1 MNKTHSEEY
10 INNNQNQLDFT
21 FQNLKYSIK
30 TREGTKEIIKGI
42 DGIFPNSQVTAILG
56 SSGAGKTTLLNI
68 ITKRITKLSSNE
80 LEGQVLVNGQ
90 PYTSE
95 SFSSFA
101 NYVMQDDILTETMT
115 VRECITFAA
124 NMKVRGGQKKR
135 NDLVNDM
142 IKQLKLEKCQN
153 TQIGGQFVKGI
164 SGGERKRTSIGFELV
179 CDPQSIFLDE
189 PTSGLDSFNAYILID
204 MLRKFAH
211 EKKRTVVFTIHQP
224 SSEIWNMFDRIM
236 LLVNGKFIY
245 QGSGG
250 NQIQKYFSG
259 QGFECP
265 IFSNPA
271 DYYMSLM
278 SQDKQINVI
287 NTPLYFKN
295 YDEIIK
301 DSVQYQINFSN
312 KQEIIPNQKFIPI
325 YMQFYYIV
333 VRTIQIQIRSPILFK
348 AKLGQVTILAV
359 FLGLIYYQLPNGEN
373 DPYNIVDARN
383 KNGFL
388 FFLATGAFMESM
400 NAATLS
406 FPTERQVFL
415 REENSKLYKIF
426 PYFFGKLL
434 VDLVSDFII
443 PIIFCCIVY
452 WMVGLR
458 NNLEAFLFFN
468 LIMIILQFTGIAAGY
483 FEGCLFKDPNLAYGV
498 AQLITLPLFPFSGF
512 YKNSGDLASW
522 ISWVQYIS
530 PFNYAYQAFVRN
542 EYEQT
547 YFIPNPIEAENIQFT
562 KWEAVGYL
570 CLMFLGYLILAFF
583 FLKRSL
589 KTLQ

>member
-10 INNNQNQLDFT
+10 INNQNQLDFT

-30 TREGTKEIIKGI
+30 TRKGTKDIIKGI
-42 DGIFPNSQVTAILG
+42 DGIFPNSQVSAILG

-68 ITKRITKLSSNE
+68 ITKRIANDNE

-95 SFSSFA
+95 SFSTFA

-115 VRECITFAA
+115 VRECLAFAA
-124 NMKVRGGQKKR
+124 NMKVRGDKDKR
-135 NDLVNDM
+135 NFLVSDI

-189 PTSGLDSFNAYILID
+189 PTSGLDSFNAYFLIG

-236 LLVNGKFIY
+236 LMVNGKFIY
-245 QGSGG
+245 QGPGG
-250 NQIQKYFSG
+250 NQIQNYFSQ
-259 QGFECP
+259 QGFYCP
-265 IFSNPA
+265 VFSNPA
-271 DYYMSLM
+271 DYYMSIM
-278 SQDKQINVI
+278 NQDKQINVI
-287 NTPLYFKN
+287 STTIYFKN
-295 YDEIIK
+295 YDEII
-301 DSVQYQINFSN
+301 QGNIQNQINHSN
-312 KQEIIPNQKFIPI
+312 KQDLILTQKFIPL

-333 VRTIQIQIRSPILFK
+333 MRTILIQLRSPILFK
-348 AKLGQVTILAV
+348 AKLGQVISLAV

-373 DPYNIVDARN
+373 DPYNVVDARN

-406 FPTERQVFL
+406 IPTERQVFL

-426 PYFFGKLL
+426 PYFFGKLF

-458 NNLEAFLFFN
+458 DNLEAFLFFN
-468 LIMIILQFTGIAAGY
+468 LVMIILQFTGIAAGY
-483 FEGCLFKDPNLAYGV
+483 FEGCLFKDPNLAFGV

-542 EYEQT
+542 EYEVT
-547 YFIPNPIEAENIQFT
+547 HFIPNPIESENIQFT
-562 KWEAVGYL
+562 KWKAVGYL
-570 CLMFLGYLILAFF
+570 CLMFFGYLILAFF
-583 FLKRSL
+583 FLRRSL

>member
-10 INNNQNQLDFT
+10 INNQNQLDFT

-30 TREGTKEIIKGI
+30 SRNGTQEIIKGV
-42 DGIFPNSQVTAILG
+42 DGIFPNSQVSAIMG

-90 PYTSE
+90 AYTSE
-95 SFSSFA
+95 SFSRFA
-101 NYVMQDDILTETMT
+101 NYVMQDDILTESMT
-115 VRECITFAA
+115 VRECLTFAA
-124 NMKVRGGQKKR
+124 NMKVKGGKDKR
-135 NDLVNDM
+135 NDLVNDI

-153 TQIGGQFVKGI
+153 TQIGGQFIKGI

-236 LLVNGKFIY
+236 LMVNGKFIY
-245 QGSGG
+245 QGPGG
-250 NQIQKYFSG
+250 NQIQSYFSQ

-278 SQDKQINVI
+278 SQDKQINALNAPI
-287 NTPLYFKN
+287 YFKN
-295 YDEIIK
+295 YDEILK
-301 DSVQYQINFSN
+301 ESVQNQINLSN
-312 KQEIIPNQKFIPI
+312 KQEFILTQKFIPV

-333 VRTIQIQIRSPILFK
+333 MRTILIQLRSPIMFK
-348 AKLGQVTILAV
+348 AKLGQVVSLAV
-359 FLGLIYYQLPNGEN
+359 FLGLIYYQLPNGES
-373 DPYNIVDARN
+373 DPYNAIDARN

-406 FPTERQVFL
+406 IPIERQVFL

-426 PYFFGKLL
+426 PYFFGKLF
-434 VDLVSDFII
+434 VDLVADLII

-458 NNLEAFLFFN
+458 DNLEAFLFFN
-468 LIMIILQFTGIAAGY
+468 LVMIILQFTGIAAGY
-483 FEGCLFKDPNLAYGV
+483 FEGCLFKDPNLAFGV

-547 YFIPNPIEAENIQFT
+547 YFIPNPIDSENIQFS
-562 KWEAVGYL
+562 KWEATGYL